1 MCTSKMRRMRKDTA
15 LSVRIP
21 SRLKTQLEHV
31 ARKESR
37 TLSQICEALL
47 SGGLEAYKEEGA
59 TYLQRL
65 LASQRSSG

>member
-1 MCTSKMRRMRKDTA
+1 MRRMRKDTA

-21 SRLKTQLEHV
+21 GRLKTQLEHV

-47 SGGLEAYKEEGA
+47 SGGLEAYKTEGS

-65 LASQRSSG
+65 LAPPRSGG